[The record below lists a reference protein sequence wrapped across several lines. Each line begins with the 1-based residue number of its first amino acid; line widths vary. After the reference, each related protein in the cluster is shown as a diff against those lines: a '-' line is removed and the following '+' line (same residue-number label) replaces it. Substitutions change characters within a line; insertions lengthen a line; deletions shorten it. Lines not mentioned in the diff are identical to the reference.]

1 MKCNNYNSERVI
13 DCLYNRGY
21 TNFLNRKEFQIIKK
35 QLKSC
40 EYNVYE
46 LYKESSKI
54 ILYNKK
60 IPDIAI
66 LKIDCNNKLKHQS
79 IMGTI
84 YSLGLNDDVFG
95 DIIYYEDSFYI
106 FVLPIIKNYLIQ
118 NMLMVEKNKV
128 NLREVDLSI
137 SLNFK
142 INYEVK
148 NYIVSSL
155 RIDNIISSIIG
166 DSRNGVLDKFKNKEI
181 IINYNEN
188 IKPSYTLKE
197 NDIFSIKKYGKY
209 KFKGIVK
216 TTKKSSLIIEVL
228 KYI

>member
-84 YSLGLNDDVFG
+84 YSLGLNDDVVG

-118 NMLMVEKNKV
+118 NMIMVEKNKV

-181 IINYNEN
+181 IINYSDN

-197 NDIFSIKKYGKY
+197 NDIFSIRKYSKY
-209 KFKGIVK
+209 KFNGIVK

>member
-13 DCLYNRGY
+13 DCLYNIGY

-60 IPDIAI
+60 IPNIAI

-118 NMLMVEKNKV
+118 NMIMVEKNKV
-128 NLREVDLSI
+128 NLREVDLNI

-197 NDIFSIKKYGKY
+197 NDIFSIRKYGKY
-209 KFKGIVK
+209 KFKGIV
-216 TTKKSSLIIEVL
+216 KKSSLIIEVL

>member
-60 IPDIAI
+60 IPDISI

-84 YSLGLNDDVFG
+84 YSLGLNDDVVG

-118 NMLMVEKNKV
+118 NMIMVEKNKV

-181 IINYNEN
+181 IINYSDN

-197 NDIFSIKKYGKY
+197 NDIFSIRKYGKY
-209 KFKGIVK
+209 KFNGIVK

>member
-1 MKCNNYNSERVI
+1 
-13 DCLYNRGY
+13 
-21 TNFLNRKEFQIIKK
+21 
-35 QLKSC
+35 
-40 EYNVYE
+40 
-46 LYKESSKI
+46 
-54 ILYNKK
+54 
-60 IPDIAI
+60 
-66 LKIDCNNKLKHQS
+66 
-79 IMGTI
+79 MGTI
-84 YSLGLNDDVFG
+84 YSLGLNDDVVG

-118 NMLMVEKNKV
+118 NMIMVEKNKV

-181 IINYNEN
+181 IINYSDN

-197 NDIFSIKKYGKY
+197 NDIFSIRKYSKY
-209 KFKGIVK
+209 KFNGIVK

>member
-60 IPDIAI
+60 IQDIAI

-79 IMGTI
+79 IMGVI

-118 NMLMVEKNKV
+118 NMIMVEKNKV

-166 DSRNGVLDKFKNKEI
+166 DSRNGVLDKF
-181 IINYNEN
+181 NYN
-188 IKPSYTLKE
+188 KL
-197 NDIFSIKKYGKY
+197 
-209 KFKGIVK
+209 
-216 TTKKSSLIIEVL
+216 
-228 KYI
+228 

>member
-60 IPDIAI
+60 IPNIAI

-118 NMLMVEKNKV
+118 NMIMVEKNKV
-128 NLREVDLSI
+128 NLREVDLNI

-197 NDIFSIKKYGKY
+197 NDIFSIRKYGKY
-209 KFKGIVK
+209 KFNGIVK

>member
-60 IPDIAI
+60 IPNIAI

-118 NMLMVEKNKV
+118 NMIMVEKNKV
-128 NLREVDLSI
+128 NLREVDLNI

-155 RIDNIISSIIG
+155 RIDNII
-166 DSRNGVLDKFKNKEI
+166 NKEI

-197 NDIFSIKKYGKY
+197 NDIFSIRKYGKY